1 MTTPRLSTPARP
13 DLLIGRWV
21 RLDRDGGRPPHL
33 GVLTR
38 VDPVPGHPGLWQWG
52 LRTPTGYMVGGP
64 NLPAEP
70 LTREHTAD
78 IARARRALARRLR
91 ADRALLSDLLRFGDP
106 VGVVAQAVT
115 ELEELEKS
123 LSAQV
128 SR

>member
-13 DLLIGRWV
+13 DLLTGRWV

-38 VDPVPGHPGLWQWG
+38 VDPVPGHPGLWRWG

-70 LTREHTAD
+70 LTREHTVD

-91 ADRALLSDLLRFGDP
+91 ADRALLADLLQEGGR
-106 VGVVAQAVT
+106 VGVVAQAVA

-123 LSAQV
+123 LNAQV

>member
-13 DLLIGRWV
+13 DLLTGQWV
-21 RLDRDGGRPPHL
+21 RLDRDGGRPHL

-38 VDPVPGHPGLWQWG
+38 VNPVPGHPGLWRWG

-64 NLPAEP
+64 HLPAEP
-70 LTREHTAD
+70 LTREHTVD

-91 ADRALLSDLLRFGDP
+91 ADRALLADLLQEGGR
-106 VGVVAQAVT
+106 VGVVAQAVA

-123 LSAQV
+123 LNAQV